1 MFRFADIEKS
11 TVTKLKEAYNV
22 PFNQTFKLVAK
33 CSYKP
38 NSSRVRQPWL
48 NILISA
54 NRPMLSSQCVF
65 NAQNFQTPYKV
76 NDNVFLGRGHLYS
89 TQHANRFVFSVENPI
104 HLAAD
109 LAPDMNLK

>member
-1 MFRFADIEKS
+1 MLRFADIEKS

-22 PFNQTFKLVAK
+22 PFNRTFKLVAK

-38 NSSRVRQPWL
+38 KLFKTSSRVRQPWL

-54 NRPMLSSQCVF
+54 NMLSSQWVF
-65 NAQNFQTPYKV
+65 NAQNFQTTNKV

-89 TQHANRFVFSVENPI
+89 TQHANRFVF
-104 HLAAD
+104 
-109 LAPDMNLK
+109 